1 MKVILTCTAIFG
13 VMCISTAGCG
23 SNGNPLEVESPEPA
37 SEPPIPTFTPT
48 PNVTP
53 ILGTWLLQQS
63 THRINDD
70 IKFHDYGD
78 MPWAYLTF
86 KQNRTFE
93 AIFIWQIQEVTSMFY
108 LAWKGLQHIEEI
120 SITFR
125 GEYQIGVNQSGAD
138 QLWLDLLTAEVKP
151 KEAPEIDSDFEN
163 PIFYLV
169 GNVGATRLWNYSSA
183 EDGSQLE
190 LGFRDG
196 QLSVAYDYRRIK
208 IR

>member
-1 MKVILTCTAIFG
+1 MKFFLTCTAILG
-13 VMCISTAGCG
+13 VMCIFTTGCG

-37 SEPPIPTFTPT
+37 SDPQIPTFTPT

-53 ILGTWLLQQS
+53 ILGTWLLQRS
-63 THRINDD
+63 THRINDE
-70 IKFHDYGD
+70 IKFRDYAD

-86 KQNRTFE
+86 KQNRTFQ
-93 AIFIWQIQEVTSMFY
+93 AIFIWPIQEFTSISY
-108 LAWKGLQHIEEI
+108 LAWKGLRHIEEI
-120 SITFR
+120 TITFR
-125 GEYQIGVNQSGAD
+125 GEFQIGVNQSGAD
-138 QLWLDLLTAEVKP
+138 QLWLNLLTAEVKP
-151 KEAPEIDSDFEN
+151 NDAAELDSDFEN

-208 IR
+208 IE

>member
-1 MKVILTCTAIFG
+1 MKVFLTCTAILG
-13 VMCISTAGCG
+13 VMCISMAGCG
-23 SNGNPLEVESPEPA
+23 SNGNPLEMETQEPA
-37 SEPPIPTFTPT
+37 TEPPIPTFTPT
-48 PNVTP
+48 PNVAP

-63 THRINDD
+63 THRFNDD

-78 MPWAYLTF
+78 TSSAYLTF

-93 AIFIWQIQEVTSMFY
+93 AIFIRPIQKVTRISS

-120 SITFR
+120 TITFR

-138 QLWLDLLTAEVKP
+138 QLWLNLLTAEVKP
-151 KEAPEIDSDFEN
+151 KEAPEVDSDYAN

-169 GNVGATRLWNYSSA
+169 GNVGANRLWNYSSA